1 MVVPLSSSPPWKTSL
16 NCVRGR
22 WSTAKPL
29 SSSWLRGGTAKAR
42 ISFKARNWLSR
53 SGMLLRL
60 GGTLTTI
67 CRSPGMKRSS
77 WPWVRPLFRPS
88 SSQGSGPT
96 WARAWGQAA

>member
-1 MVVPLSSSPPWKTSL
+1 MEDELELRARPLVHGKAVVVLLAARRHGPS
-16 NCVRGR
+16 
-22 WSTAKPL
+22 
-29 SSSWLRGGTAKAR
+29 AR

-88 SSQGSGPT
+88 SSRGLGPDLG
-96 WARAWGQAA
+96 ARLGQAA